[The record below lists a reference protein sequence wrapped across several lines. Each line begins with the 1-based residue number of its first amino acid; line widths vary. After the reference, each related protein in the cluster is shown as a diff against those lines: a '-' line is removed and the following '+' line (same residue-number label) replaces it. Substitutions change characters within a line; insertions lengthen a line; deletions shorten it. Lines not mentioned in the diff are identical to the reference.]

1 MSWNPVTSLILKKD
15 NAMVNFAKKKKRREK
30 SNVLFKIHINQRCVL
45 KKNSEKFT
53 YIFTKIIDDMY
64 IGSVW

>member
-1 MSWNPVTSLILKKD
+1 MQWLILQKQ
-15 NAMVNFAKKKKRREK
+15 KKRREK
-30 SNVLFKIHINQRCVL
+30 LNVLFKIHINQRCVL